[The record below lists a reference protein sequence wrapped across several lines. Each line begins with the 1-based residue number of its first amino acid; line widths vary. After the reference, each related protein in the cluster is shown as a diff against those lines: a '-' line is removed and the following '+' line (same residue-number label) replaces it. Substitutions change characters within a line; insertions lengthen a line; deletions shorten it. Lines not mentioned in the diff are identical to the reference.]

1 MDDEEIKNVILCMWM
16 SEICGD
22 DVSMWYDLEFVYGL
36 FYLFVDGVM
45 GIIEIVFEE
54 FVFWMYYVFIDYV
67 WEL

>member
-1 MDDEEIKNVILCMWM
+1 M

-22 DVSMWYDLEFVYGL
+22 DVSIWYDLEFVYGL